1 QPTGIT
7 TDAAGNIYVVGSH
20 LAVNTVTPT
29 ANAYQTTAAGSD
41 GIYFA
46 SYNSLLQKQYASYYD
61 DVAIETPAGGIA
73 IDPTGSLIIA
83 GRTNTNPSTVFG
95 TPGTHKQSNTG
106 SYDGIIAK
114 FEPFILEGILSP
126 GCCIQLNYVYDA
138 MAVANGTYHTS
149 FSVNAV
155 KASAS
160 DGDPLILPS
169 NNFSVAGY
177 AGIHDGFDGT
187 ASNTDDIIK
196 TASPCVTA
204 ASPVTV
210 AISFGGAASCGQ
222 SFGTATVT
230 INNPNTGI
238 SLTNVSLLLNLTGAG
253 SVFSG
258 EPYNISN
265 GLLLQSPNLS
275 DPAYPAPGVAG
286 QLTGYNG
293 SRTLTIY
300 SLPPGAST
308 FNVDVALGSGATNL
322 SATVQSLPTYYNPSG
337 SSNTATGSGYTAA
350 AAAPTVSIN
359 CPGSINVGSTIVL
372 SGTTTGA
379 TSIQWSSLSNNNIT
393 NTGTVAAPQAT
404 YTPSGIE
411 IAAGYADVTLRAVNA
426 SGCDNGAVCR
436 VLINNVQRDF
446 GDAPISFDLGTT
458 QQPLA
463 AASTKLT
470 GLYLGA
476 VDPDLESIAQPSVA
490 CDGDGND
497 EEGLRYYPATVVGQ
511 SNMEFDVEI
520 TNNSNTQGYLIAY
533 IDWNEDGDFLDKDE
547 QSTNIIAIPSLTGA
561 AIYRPSFNIP
571 FVTGPIIT
579 YVRLRLSSGAEAIRV
594 PYGASPEG
602 EVEDHVVA
610 FTVLPVDLINFK
622 ATASGNQVLLSWQ
635 TATETNNDHFDIERS
650 TNGSGWQ
657 KIGIINGYGNSSQLL
672 AYSFTDYQPYDKSN
686 YYRLKQ
692 VNSDRSFSYSPV
704 RRINFESTV
713 ITRIYPNPV
722 KDQLHIVSKS
732 SDINYDV
739 TITNISGQEVLRKN
753 KVDNESTITVAHLPA
768 GVYIIKLSHQEEQ
781 PKYYKVIKQ

>member
-1 QPTGIT
+1 M
-7 TDAAGNIYVVGSH
+7 
-20 LAVNTVTPT
+20 
-29 ANAYQTTAAGSD
+29 
-41 GIYFA
+41 
-46 SYNSLLQKQYASYYD
+46 QKQYASYYD
-61 DVAIETPAGGIA
+61 DVAIETPASGGIA
-73 IDPTGSLIIA
+73 IDPSGNLIIA

-114 FEPFILEGILSP
+114 FQAFTMEGILSP
-126 GCCIQLNYVYDA
+126 GCCIQLNYVYNA
-138 MAVANGTYHTS
+138 SAATNGTHHTS
-149 FSVNAV
+149 FSLAAV
-155 KASAS
+155 KASPS
-160 DGDPLILPS
+160 DADPLILPN

-177 AGIHDGFDGT
+177 AGIHDGFNGT
-187 ASNTDDIIK
+187 AGNTDDITK

-210 AISFGGAASCGQ
+210 AVSFGGAASCGQ
-222 SFGTATVT
+222 SFGTAAIT

-258 EPYNISN
+258 EPYSISN

-275 DPAYPAPGVAG
+275 DPAYPTPGVAG

-293 SRTLTIY
+293 TRILTVY
-300 SLPPGAST
+300 SLPPGIST
-308 FNVDVALGSGATNL
+308 INIDVALGSAAANI
-322 SATVQSLPTYYNPSG
+322 SATVQNLPTFYNPSG

-359 CPGSINVGSTIVL
+359 CPGSINAGSNIVL

-393 NTGTVAAPQAT
+393 NTGTIAAPQAT

-411 IAAGYADVTLRAVNA
+411 IAAGYADITLRAINA

-470 GLYLGA
+470 GLYVGA
-476 VDPDLESIAQPSVA
+476 VDPDLESIAQPTVA
-490 CDGDGND
+490 CDGDGSD
-497 EEGLRYYPATVVGQ
+497 EEGLRYYPAKVAGQ
-511 SNMEFDVEI
+511 PSVAIDVEI
-520 TNNSNTQGYLIAY
+520 TNNSSKQAYLIAY
-533 IDWNEDGDFLDKDE
+533 IDWNEDGDFLDTDE
-547 QSTNIIAIPSLTGA
+547 QSANTITVPSLTGA
-561 AIYRPSFNIP
+561 VIYHPSFNIP
-571 FVTGPIIT
+571 FITGPIVT
-579 YVRLRLSSGAEAIRV
+579 YVRLRLSSDAESISV
-594 PYGASPEG
+594 PYGASPDG
-602 EVEDHVVA
+602 EVEDHVVS

-622 ATASGNQVLLSWQ
+622 ATASGKQVMLTWQ

-650 TNGSGWQ
+650 ANGSGWQ
-657 KIGIINGYGNSSQLL
+657 KIGTMNGYGNSYQLQT
-672 AYSFTDYQPYDKSN
+672 YSFTDHQPYDKSN

-692 VNSDRSFSYSPV
+692 VNNDGSFSYSTV

-713 ITRIYPNPV
+713 VITRVYPNPV
-722 KDQLHIVSKS
+722 KDQLHIVSNS
-732 SDINYDV
+732 GEINYNV
-739 TITNISGQEVLRKN
+739 SITNISGQEVLRKN
-753 KVDNESTITVAHLPA
+753 NMV
-768 GVYIIKLSHQEEQ
+768 Q
-781 PKYYKVIKQ
+781 